1 MNYDNPYYIEK
12 LRIKEIHDKGYKGEG
27 ITIAIIDS
35 GADYNHKELKNTIH
49 HGVNFTCELNSNK
62 FDYMDLFYHGT
73 AVLSVI
79 KKIAPNSK
87 IIVIKSM
94 QKGGKGTFDNVLKGL
109 DYALSQK
116 VDIISMSVGTKCH
129 NSNLEKKIK
138 QIVEKGISVVVS
150 AGNENDGISSTKE
163 IAYPAYYQ
171 EVISVGSCNKNG
183 NPSYFSNTND
193 LIDLITYGEKIQIIK
208 PKNKYGT
215 DDGTSFSCPIVA
227 GVLALIKQY
236 MLTQQDKV
244 TEQELFEEL
253 IKNTKFIEG
262 EDRSVQGHG
271 ILILDDFIGKIS
283 K

>member
-1 MNYDNPYYIEK
+1 MDYNNPYYIEK
-12 LRIKEIHDKGYKGEG
+12 LRIKEIHDKGYKGDG

-35 GADYNHKELKNTIH
+35 GADYNHKELKNSIH
-49 HGVNFTCELNSNK
+49 HGVNFTHELNGNR

-73 AVLSVI
+73 AVLGVI
-79 KKIAPNSK
+79 KKIAPNAK
-87 IIVIKSM
+87 IIVIKCM
-94 QKGGKGTFDNVLKGL
+94 QNGGKGAFNDVLNGL
-109 DYALSQK
+109 EYAISQK
-116 VDIISMSVGTKCH
+116 VDIISMSVGSKNH
-129 NSNLEKKIK
+129 NSDLEKKIK
-138 QIVEKGISVVVS
+138 KVVESGISVVVS
-150 AGNENDGISSTKE
+150 AGNENDGKSETKE
-163 IAYPAYYQ
+163 VAYPAYYQ
-171 EVISVGSCNKNG
+171 EVISVGSCDKND

-236 MLTQQDKV
+236 MLTLGEV

-253 IKNTKFIEG
+253 IKNTKFIE
-262 EDRSVQGHG
+262 DKDKSMQGHG
-271 ILILDDFIGKIS
+271 ILILDDFIGKIC

>member
-12 LRIKEIHDKGYKGEG
+12 LRIKEIHDKGYKGDG

-35 GADYNHKELKNTIH
+35 GADYNHKELKNSIH
-49 HGVNFTCELNSNK
+49 HGINFTCELNSNK

-79 KKIAPNSK
+79 KKIAPNAK
-87 IIVIKSM
+87 IIVIKCM
-94 QKGGKGTFDNVLKGL
+94 QNGGRGFTDDILKGL
-109 DYALSQK
+109 DYAMSQK
-116 VDIISMSVGTKCH
+116 VDIISMSVGSKRH
-129 NSNLEKKIK
+129 NSDLEKKIK
-138 QIVEKGISVVVS
+138 KVVESGISIVVS
-150 AGNENDGISSTKE
+150 AGNENDGKSSTKE

-171 EVISVGSCNKNG
+171 EVISVGSCNKDG
-183 NPSYFSNTND
+183 KPSYFSNTND
-193 LIDLITYGEKIQIIK
+193 LIDLVSYGEKIQILK
-208 PKNKYGT
+208 PKNKYGI

-236 MLTQQDKV
+236 MLTLGEV

-253 IKNTKFIEG
+253 IRNTEFIET
-262 EDRSVQGHG
+262 EDRSTQGHG
-271 ILILDDFIGKIS
+271 ILTLDNFIRKIN

>member
-1 MNYDNPYYIEK
+1 MNYDNPYYFQN
-12 LRIKEIHDKGYKGEG
+12 LRIKEIHDKGYKGDG

-35 GADYNHKELKNTIH
+35 GADYNHNKLKNAIH
-49 HGVNFTCELNSNK
+49 HGINFTCELDRNK

-73 AVLSVI
+73 AVLGVI

-87 IIVIKSM
+87 IIVIKCM
-94 QKGGKGTFDNVLKGL
+94 QNGGRGTFNDILNGL
-109 DYALSQK
+109 EYAISQK
-116 VDIISMSVGTKCH
+116 VDIISMSVGTKIH
-129 NSNLEKKIK
+129 NSDLEKKIK
-138 QIVEKGISVVVS
+138 KVVESGISIVVS
-150 AGNENDGISSTKE
+150 AGNENDGKSNTREIS
-163 IAYPAYYQ
+163 YPAYYQ
-171 EVISVGSCNKNG
+171 EVISVGSCNKDG
-183 NPSYFSNTND
+183 KPSYFSNTND

-208 PKNKYGT
+208 PKNKYGI
-215 DDGTSFSCPIVA
+215 DEGTSFSCPIVA

-236 MLTQQDKV
+236 MLTLGEV

-271 ILILDDFIGKIS
+271 ILTLDNFIGKIS